1 MTYTNKAQFSAKWDV
16 RTGSP
21 RRLWRALHDFLD
33 DNGFEH
39 EYEELKLEQSP
50 IDGTA
55 TFSDSLLG
63 QREYERRAS
72 LWFLRDVV
80 GLVLCL
86 TIILITVGLALMRS
100 SVKLVRTTVRIDVEG
115 EVYRTRGAN
124 INTARAEE
132 VLDVIA
138 DTRITMQVWGGE
150 PAEESKY
157 DIRRPTQDHREI
169 VRLEKKFKEL
179 SERLDGTLPR
189 VSLTRVDS
197 SGL

>member
-39 EYEELKLEQSP
+39 EYEELKFEQSP

-63 QREYERRAS
+63 QREYQRRAS
-72 LWFLRDVV
+72 LWFLREVV
-80 GLVLCL
+80 GVVLCL
-86 TIILITVGLALMRS
+86 TVILITVGLALMRS
-100 SVKLVRTTVRIDVEG
+100 SVKTLRTTVRIDVEG
-115 EVYRTRGAN
+115 EVYRTRGAS
-124 INTARAEE
+124 IDTARAEE
-132 VLDVIA
+132 ILDVIA

-157 DIRRPTQDHREI
+157 DIRRTTTDHREI
-169 VRLEKKFKEL
+169 VKLEKRFKEL